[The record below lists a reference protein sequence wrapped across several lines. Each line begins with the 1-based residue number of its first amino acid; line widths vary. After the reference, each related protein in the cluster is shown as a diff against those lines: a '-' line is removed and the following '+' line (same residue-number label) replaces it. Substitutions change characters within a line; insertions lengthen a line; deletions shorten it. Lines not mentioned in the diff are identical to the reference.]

1 MVGSCFA
8 SASLS
13 EKRNIPL
20 FFVWPHHTAF
30 GILVPQTGIEP
41 VLPALK
47 VQDLNHW
54 TTREVQGG
62 YTVDLFSSP
71 YLTLDTHFDDI

>member
-1 MVGSCFA
+1 MVDSCFV
-8 SASLS
+8 STSLS